1 MNKAS
6 LLFLSLSM
14 VVMAKPSL
22 KTSVVDKSQYEVNT
36 NIVDDTSRKENND
49 ENTTMI
55 IKDERQKEGSVITA
69 DDTPIKNKPVFD
81 KEVPTEVDV
90 ALEEVEVKP
99 KRKVVS
105 SHDEIKNSY
114 TGGSKI
120 RSGYNKNIIEEI
132 RKSVPH
138 GDDSKFHGGD

>member
-1 MNKAS
+1 
-6 LLFLSLSM
+6 
-14 VVMAKPSL
+14 MAKPTL
-22 KTSVVDKSQYEVNT
+22 KNSVPDQSKYAEVNT
-36 NIVDDTSRKENND
+36 DISQDSIDI
-49 ENTTMI
+49 NTTVTI
-55 IKDERQKEGSVITA
+55 NPVTIDPVTTPVKTEAVSEKKSPLFEKNLDEPNISL
-69 DDTPIKNKPVFD
+69 D
-81 KEVPTEVDV
+81 
-90 ALEEVEVKP
+90 EVEIKP

-120 RSGYNKNIIEEI
+120 RSGYNKNVIEEI